1 MAPDDGIQRVTAMSD
16 IALDD
21 EIVQRVQDSIDAAS
35 DDGGESASADAIK
48 AAYLDGRD
56 EWSLPEEEA
65 IGYAID
71 EVAVDGNVADDARG
85 IYFGRGGAPT
95 GHVQIADL
103 DPLHEAAADGESAWL
118 DVKVKVTRVWG
129 ADSDA
134 VYRRLQV
141 GDETGRTTLTIFQ
154 NAADAI
160 ELNSV
165 GLEEGDTFWVED
177 AVTERFN
184 GSVNLKVT
192 TAASLAPTSD
202 DFDPDVPEPR
212 EEFTAQVTGVNSAS
226 GLIPRC
232 PVEECSYVLDSNRC
246 REHGPQDEVTYDLR
260 LKLQVGTGAET
271 YEFIVGREA
280 TAALTGINLEQ
291 AKAMATDA
299 ADYTV
304 VEDTMAQ
311 ALHGKTVT
319 GEVLAWGDTYVVEEI
334 AVLESAPDPKDVL
347 QDVREMG
354 SFA

>member
-1 MAPDDGIQRVTAMSD
+1 MTEH
-16 IALDD
+16 ALD
-21 EIVQRVQDSIDAAS
+21 EETVQRVQDSIDAAS
-35 DDGGESASADAIK
+35 DGAAPEADAIQE
-48 AAYLDGRD
+48 AYLDGRCK
-56 EWSLPEEEA
+56 WSLLEEEA

-71 EVAVDGNVADDARG
+71 EVSVDGDVADDARG
-85 IYFGRGGAPT
+85 IYFGRGDARA

-103 DPLHEAAADGESAWL
+103 EPLHGAAADGEGAWL
-118 DVKVKVTRVWG
+118 DVKVKVTRVWA

-141 GDETGRTTLTIFQ
+141 GDETGRTNLTIFQ
-154 NAADAI
+154 DAADAI
-160 ELNSV
+160 DLTSV
-165 GLEEGDTFWVED
+165 GLQEGDTFWVES

-192 TAASLAPTSD
+192 TAASLAPASD
-202 DFDPDVPEPR
+202 EFDPDVPEPR
-212 EEFTAQVTGVNSAS
+212 EEFAAQVTDVNSAS

-232 PVEECSYVLDSNRC
+232 PVADCSYVLDSNRC
-246 REHGPQDEVTYDLR
+246 RDHGSQDEVAYDLR
-260 LKLQVGTGAET
+260 LKLQVGTGADT
-271 YEFIVGREA
+271 YEFIVGREE
-280 TAALTGINLEQ
+280 TAGLTGINLEQ

-319 GEVLAWGDTYVVEEI
+319 GEVLTWGDTYVVEEI
-334 AVLESAPDPKDVL
+334 AVLESAPDPDGVL

-354 SFA
+354 SLA

>member
-1 MAPDDGIQRVTAMSD
+1 MTEH
-16 IALDD
+16 ALDD
-21 EIVQRVQDSIDAAS
+21 ETLQRVQDSIDAAG
-35 DDGGESASADAIK
+35 DESASADAIQK
-48 AAYLDGRD
+48 AYLDGRD
-56 EWSLPEEEA
+56 EWSLPAEEA

-71 EVAVDGNVADDARG
+71 EVAADGDVADDARG
-85 IYFGRGGAPT
+85 IYFGRGGART

-103 DPLHEAAADGESAWL
+103 DPLHESTADGEGAWV
-118 DVKVKVTRVWG
+118 DVKVKVTRVWA

-154 NAADAI
+154 DAADA
-160 ELNSV
+160 LDFSTV
-165 GLEEGDTFWVED
+165 SLEEGDTFWVES

-192 TAASLAPTSD
+192 TAASLAPASE
-202 DFDPDVPEPR
+202 DFDPEVPEPR
-212 EEFTAQVTGVNSAS
+212 EAFTAQVTGVNSAS

-232 PVEECSYVLDSNRC
+232 PVEDCSYVLDSNRC
-246 REHGPQDEVTYDLR
+246 REHGPQADVEYDLR
-260 LKLQVGTGAET
+260 LKLQVGTGVDT
-271 YEFIVGREA
+271 YEFIVGREE

-319 GEVLAWGDTYVVEEI
+319 GEVLTWGDTYVVEEI
-334 AVLESAPDPKDVL
+334 AVLESAPDPDGVL

-354 SFA
+354 SLA